1 MCFLQPQSSD
11 YLDRLN
17 IFREMM
23 MVEIDELNQNNLNDP
38 GRCDGAFVIDSRLVP
53 ELVDGRISYH
63 IESLPKRTKRYAE
76 RDEDYLATIKDPART
91 IFLAYL
97 HGRVIGEIVLK
108 EHWNNTAYIE
118 DIVVHAGFRRQGAGR
133 ALIERA
139 KQWAREHQLAGI
151 MLETQDV
158 NVAACRLYESCG
170 FNLRGIDTHLY
181 RAIEHVSGET
191 ALYWYY
197 LFEED
202 AYNQVEIG

>member
-1 MCFLQPQSSD
+1 M
-11 YLDRLN
+11 
-17 IFREMM
+17 I
-23 MVEIDELNQNNLNDP
+23 EIRELNQDKLNDA
-38 GRCDGAFVIDSRLVP
+38 GRCEGEFVIDSRLVP
-53 ELVDGRISYH
+53 ELADGCITYH
-63 IESLPKRTKRYAE
+63 IESLPRRIKRYPE
-76 RDEDYLATIKDPART
+76 RGEDYPAYLRDPDNT
-91 IFLAYL
+91 VFLAYL

-108 EHWNNTAYIE
+108 EYWNNYAYIQ
-118 DIVVHAGFRRQGAGR
+118 DIVVDAGFRRQGAGR

-139 KQWAREHQLAGI
+139 MQWAREHQLAGI

-170 FNLRGIDTHLY
+170 FKLRGIDTHLY

-202 AYNQVEIG
+202 KYNQVEVD